1 MEKIHIDRLKTAA
14 EFYRGKTI
22 LAMVPLRISVKEG
35 INPIEC
41 RICLKNVGNRTL
53 FGLTE
58 DEYRDIFLSQQEGV
72 SDRIESFLKDKVN
85 A

>member
-35 INPIEC
+35 IDPIEC

-58 DEYRDIFLSQQEGV
+58 AQYRDIFLSQE
-72 SDRIESFLKDKVN
+72 DKIDERINQFLKEKVN